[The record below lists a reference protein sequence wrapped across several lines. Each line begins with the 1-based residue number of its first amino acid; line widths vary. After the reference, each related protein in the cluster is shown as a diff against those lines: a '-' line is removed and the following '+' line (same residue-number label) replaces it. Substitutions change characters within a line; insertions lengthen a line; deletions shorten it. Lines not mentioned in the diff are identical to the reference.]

1 MLFCVQHS
9 QPKLKSEQPALQ
21 NPSAPRR
28 DIVTLSA
35 NCGQSV
41 PSGLARQRADR
52 RGCIV
57 AYQMIAERD
66 DETVW
71 IERVST
77 LIVVANAKVWASEG
91 WQVEIVDESGR
102 IFEPADFGRLLAVA

>member
-1 MLFCVQHS
+1 
-9 QPKLKSEQPALQ
+9 
-21 NPSAPRR
+21 
-28 DIVTLSA
+28 
-35 NCGQSV
+35 
-41 PSGLARQRADR
+41 
-52 RGCIV
+52 
-57 AYQMIAERD
+57 MIAERD

-102 IFEPADFGRLLAVA
+102 IFEPDDFGSLLAVA